1 MGASSEYYLRL
12 QEEEFNKLSQE
23 EKSFLF
29 HCGME
34 VRQKE
39 TENEENDERYKKLKK
54 ARINAWNDE
63 QEYLFKKRNKM
74 LGQ

>member
-23 EKSFLF
+23 EKTWLF
-29 HCGME
+29 KKGME

-54 ARINAWNDE
+54 ARIKAWNDE

>member
-1 MGASSEYYLRL
+1 
-12 QEEEFNKLSQE
+12 
-23 EKSFLF
+23 
-29 HCGME
+29 ME

-39 TENEENDERYKKLKK
+39 TEHEENDERYKKLKK

>member
-12 QEEEFNKLSQE
+12 QEEEFNKLSYE

>member
-12 QEEEFNKLSQE
+12 QEEDFNKLSIQ

-39 TENEENDERYKKLKK
+39 TENEENDERYNKLKK